1 MTHTKKLDQEESLH
15 ALTVEEDGI
24 EPTELF
30 RGSKREC
37 EVFINNSNLIT
48 LTIEEI
54 CE

>member
-1 MTHTKKLDQEESLH
+1 MNHTKTLEPIESH
-15 ALTVEEDGI
+15 RVLTVEEDGI

-37 EVFINNSNLIT
+37 QAYINNSNLIT

-54 CE
+54 A